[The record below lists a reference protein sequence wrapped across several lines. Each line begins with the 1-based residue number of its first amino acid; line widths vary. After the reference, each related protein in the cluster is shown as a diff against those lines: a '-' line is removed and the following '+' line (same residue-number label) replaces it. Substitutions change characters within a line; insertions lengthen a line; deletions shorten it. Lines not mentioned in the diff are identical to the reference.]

1 MQWLLRKLLDCPFY
15 SSNENL
21 YCPAYDSNE
30 NLMVCPIY
38 NSNENLMN
46 CPIYDTDK
54 NLMDGPTYVS
64 NENLMDC
71 PTYVSHENLSHCWPE
86 LTCRRINLAGLGI
99 GDGWM
104 SPYHNARYGKF
115 LYQVGNLTMPG
126 VHYVSTC
133 ARWNIVSL
141 TVLSET
147 LYL

>member
-54 NLMDGPTYVS
+54 KSDGR
-64 NENLMDC
+64 
-71 PTYVSHENLSHCWPE
+71 SHLCLKWKPDGLSHVCLSWESVPL
-86 LTCRRINLAGLGI
+86 LTWADLPQ
-99 GDGWM
+99 DQPGW
-104 SPYHNARYGKF
+104 SGYWWRVDVPLSQCSLRQIPLPGRESNNAW
-115 LYQVGNLTMPG
+115 
-126 VHYVSTC
+126 C
-133 ARWNIVSL
+133 SL
-141 TVLSET
+141 CL
-147 LYL
+147 